1 MWNYIKVHASKL
13 YNANSC
19 LQSDLKLRRRPNNNN
34 VETFSD
40 DTTCGVP
47 KPWDKAKG
55 AKIKTNLSLR
65 TMDIDK
71 LLLIWLTIQPN
82 KLDLLILEI

>member
-13 YNANSC
+13 SNANLC
-19 LQSDLKLRRRPNNNN
+19 LQGDLKLRRRPNDHSIENL
-34 VETFSD
+34 SY

-47 KPWDKAKG
+47 VPWDKAKG
-55 AKIKTNLSLR
+55 AKLTTNLTLG

-71 LLLIWLTIQPN
+71 LLLISLTIH
-82 KLDLLILEI
+82 K